1 VLCRIRKRTEKGEVI
16 VMKRFLF
23 ALSMILMLLL
33 GFYCG
38 IRYTTDNAIIS
49 VDGNTVQME
58 VAGHIFEHYIE

>member
-1 VLCRIRKRTEKGEVI
+1 
-16 VMKRFLF
+16 MKRFIVG
-23 ALSMILMLLL
+23 LSMILMLLL

-58 VAGHIFEHYIE
+58 IAGHVFEHYID

>member
-1 VLCRIRKRTEKGEVI
+1 
-16 VMKRFLF
+16 MKRFLF

-38 IRYTTDNAIIS
+38 VRYTTDNAIIS
-49 VDGNTVQME
+49 VNGNTVQME